1 MADMAIPITSR
12 NEKQVTPL
20 RPSFSMQS
28 IYGNGF
34 IYNSKLFSEDY
45 QHFSEDILSLEALT
59 GRELTVVGDT
69 PVICHAAAAT
79 KPALSLLKKAG
90 LHIPNKIYTYQTENE
105 YLALLSRLHKNNHK
119 LIFQYPHPKH
129 IVSPDLFWVDSEVL
143 AFLSDKR
150 NIPRLVPAEYVPKR
164 KMMSLQELMENMPKL
179 PFVLKTGD
187 GRPTSGG
194 CGVLLVKEEK
204 QLHGLGNEFGDLSN
218 LIVEEFIPY
227 EQNVSVHYFVDK
239 HGKISFLGK
248 SEQLVNEN
256 GSFRGSWITIEMEDY
271 MSPIIET
278 GYKVMEKVAEKGYIG
293 VAGFDVLICGEKYYF
308 IDLNIRFNAST
319 CGLFLC
325 KDIYQNYGKKMVR
338 LTNLE
343 WNDDF
348 DRLIPIVEKYM
359 MREQF
364 IPLSLLDASYFPR
377 ENKISKVVGLS
388 IGHSVLEVAK
398 VIKEMAKDNLLLRE

>member
-12 NEKQVTPL
+12 NKKQVSPL
-20 RPSFSMQS
+20 RPSISMQN

-34 IYNSKLFSEDY
+34 IYNSKIYSEDY
-45 QHFSEDILSLEALT
+45 QHFSGDILSLEALT

-79 KPALSLLKKAG
+79 EPALGLLKKAG
-90 LHIPNKIYTYQTENE
+90 LHIPNKLYTYQTDNE
-105 YLALLSRLHKNNHK
+105 YLALLSHLHKNNHT
-119 LIFQYPHPKH
+119 LIFQYPHPNH
-129 IVSPDLFWVDSEVL
+129 IVSPDLFWVNQAVL

-150 NIPRLVPAEYVPKR
+150 NIPKLVPAEHVPQR
-164 KMMSLQELMENMPKL
+164 KMMSLKEIIQNKPKL

-204 QLHGLGNEFGDLSN
+204 QLHELGNEFGDLSS

-227 EQNVSVHYFVDK
+227 DQNVSVHYSVDK

-248 SEQLVNEN
+248 SEQIVNQN
-256 GSFRGSWITIEMEDY
+256 GCFRGSWITIEMEDY
-271 MSPIIET
+271 MTPIVET
-278 GYKVMEKVAEKGYIG
+278 GYKIMEKVAEKGYIG
-293 VAGFDVLICGEKYYF
+293 VAGFDVLICGEDYYF

-325 KDIYQNYGKKMVR
+325 KDIYQKYGKKTVR

-343 WNDDF
+343 WNGEF
-348 DRLIPIVEKYM
+348 ERLIPIMEKYLL
-359 MREQF
+359 REQF
-364 IPLSLLDASYFPR
+364 IPLSLLDASYFPL
-377 ENKISKVVGLS
+377 EKKTSKVIGLN
-388 IGHSVLEVAK
+388 IGHSVLEVEK
-398 VIKEMAKDNLLLRE
+398 VIKQMERDNLFLRE